1 VTVVETPPQR
11 EPSQDELEALIEEA
25 RRRTRRRRL
34 AYIGGALG
42 VALAVGVA
50 LIIVVL
56 MRVGSGTAV
65 PKGFVALHSR
75 GPVLHARL
83 EDLNAQVKTVALAD
97 GSVKPTRVT
106 REVWWNE
113 STGLYR
119 TVYRYDGVVI
129 GDLVQDGC
137 ITPNRRICMPPAPFD
152 LQVKGRGW
160 PPKKHYA
167 RRVGTGTFRGRPVV
181 WVEGLVSPG
190 NGTHPLSGDQV
201 GYDPVT
207 HRPLVLRQIVRTGSG
222 PRGIFSTTA
231 VTLLPVLP
239 GKQVTFAVPDGG
251 APRNADLKVA
261 GFRKVSLDEAANV
274 FGRTPLWLGP
284 SYKGHHLRFIQ
295 SGREGSAN
303 GKNRGAGMVP
313 VIRLDYG
320 PFRLEEFGDERPL
333 WLAGSL
339 PSRKVFAA
347 GWSTT
352 LERDGVAVNVV
363 GGLTRPFSPAEA
375 AALARALRPAP

>member
-1 VTVVETPPQR
+1 MTVVETPPQR
-11 EPSQDELEALIEEA
+11 QPSQDELEALIEEA

-50 LIIVVL
+50 LIIGGLV
-56 MRVGSGTAV
+56 RGGSGTAV
-65 PKGFVALHSR
+65 PKGFVAVHAR

-83 EDLNAQVKTVALAD
+83 EDLNAYIKTVALAD

-137 ITPNRRICMPPAPFD
+137 FTPNRRICMPPAPFD
-152 LQVKGRGW
+152 LQLKGRGW
-160 PPKKHYA
+160 PPKKNYA
-167 RRVGTGTFRGRPVV
+167 RRVGTGAFRGRPVV
-181 WVEGLVSPG
+181 WVEGLVSPE

-207 HRPLVLRQIVRTGSG
+207 HRPLVLRQIDRTGAG
-222 PRGIFSTTA
+222 RQRIFSMTA
-231 VTLLPVLP
+231 VTLLPDLP

-261 GFRKVSLDEAANV
+261 GFRKVSLDKAANV
-274 FGRTPLWLGP
+274 LGRTPLWLGR

-320 PFRLEEFGDERPL
+320 PFRLEEFGVERPL
-333 WLAGSL
+333 WFAGGL
-339 PSRKVFAA
+339 PSGKIFAGGGTTVF
-347 GWSTT
+347 
-352 LERDGVAVNVV
+352 ERDGVAVTVV
-363 GGLTRPFSPAEA
+363 GGLTGPLGPAEA

>member
-1 VTVVETPPQR
+1 MTVVETPPQR
-11 EPSQDELEALIEEA
+11 QPSQDELEALIEEA

-50 LIIVVL
+50 LIIGGLV
-56 MRVGSGTAV
+56 RGGSGTAV
-65 PKGFVALHSR
+65 PKGFVAVHAR

-83 EDLNAQVKTVALAD
+83 EDLNAYIKTVALAD

-137 ITPNRRICMPPAPFD
+137 FTPNRRICMPPAPFD
-152 LQVKGRGW
+152 LQLKGRGW
-160 PPKKHYA
+160 PPKKNYA

-181 WVEGLVSPG
+181 WVEGLVSPE

-207 HRPLVLRQIVRTGSG
+207 HRPLVLRQIDRTGAG
-222 PRGIFSTTA
+222 RQRIFSMTA
-231 VTLLPVLP
+231 VTLLPDLP

-261 GFRKVSLDEAANV
+261 GFRKVSLDKAANV
-274 FGRTPLWLGP
+274 LGRTPLWLGR

-320 PFRLEEFGDERPL
+320 PFRLEEFGVERPL
-333 WLAGSL
+333 WFAGGL
-339 PSRKVFAA
+339 PSGKIFAGGGTTVF
-347 GWSTT
+347 
-352 LERDGVAVNVV
+352 ERDGVAVTVV
-363 GGLTRPFSPAEA
+363 GGLTGPLGPAEA